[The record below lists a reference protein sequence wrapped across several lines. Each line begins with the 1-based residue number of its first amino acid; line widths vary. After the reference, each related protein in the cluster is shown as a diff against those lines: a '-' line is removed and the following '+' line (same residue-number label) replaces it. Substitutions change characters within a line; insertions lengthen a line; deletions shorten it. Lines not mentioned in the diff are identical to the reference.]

1 MKMYA
6 TITDFWADLAQ
17 LMKDI
22 YEKEYV
28 NGSRDQFADF
38 LALDGLPL
46 SCFTDRIIDLC
57 KAGDFLAAAQLAN
70 SDGWM

>member
-1 MKMYA
+1 M
-6 TITDFWADLAQ
+6 TNSTGFWADLAQ

-38 LALDGLPL
+38 LALDGLPTV
-46 SCFTDRIIDLC
+46 CFSDKIIVLC
-57 KAGDFLAAAQLAN
+57 QKGDFLAAAKIAN
-70 SDGWM
+70 MDGWM

>member
-1 MKMYA
+1 M
-6 TITDFWADLAQ
+6 TNLTEFWADLAQ

-28 NGSRDQFADF
+28 NGSRDQFARF
-38 LALDGLPL
+38 LELDGLSL
-46 SCFTDRIIDLC
+46 VCFSDKIIDLC

-70 SDGWM
+70 SDGWL